1 MRDLRRRLAV
11 LPRRTL
17 VLAAIAAISVVVA
30 VVLISSGGDSGPPA
44 VSGTP
49 ADVVVAVDAFQKALV
64 ERDFAAICDHLFS
77 ARARAAA
84 GGDNCQSV
92 LAQAAAQLRAP
103 RVRITSVTVGRGRA
117 VVGVV
122 ASAAGQRPAPDV
134 IRLVREHGSFRIA
147 SAGLAT
153 GGD

>member
-1 MRDLRRRLAV
+1 RRLAV

-17 VLAAIAAISVVVA
+17 ALAAIAAVALVVA
-30 VVLISSGGDSGPPA
+30 VVLISSGGDNGPPA

-49 ADVVVAVDAFQKALV
+49 AEVVVTVDAFQKALA
-64 ERDFAAICDHLFS
+64 ERDFAAICDGLFS
-77 ARARAAA
+77 AEARVAA

-103 RVRITSVTVGRGRA
+103 RVEITSVTVGRGRA

-134 IRLVREHGSFRIA
+134 IRLVREGGRFRIA
-147 SAGLAT
+147 SAGSAT
-153 GGD
+153 GGG